1 MKPQPPEFEVSPPIK
16 VTIDQAVHTVVYGPY
31 YSPKRKDDLFPYA
44 HDAGSKFY
52 NQNYE
57 FYLASNSRIMNPLHG
72 PKLSDNGGTHTDYMN
87 KQRTSQKGAGT
98 IMRQLLGTLCGEQL
112 DIQTPESFEELDELL
127 QQYGVYLSSSA
138 LPSTLMLRFA
148 ACHVGICFRFM
159 LCASCLKCRCS
170 VSRTSDGSTVDHSI
184 LSSSCALVWCLPA
197 YLAVQVMSGF
207 CLPSSSQVQAC
218 QAEPQ
223 LKQ

>member
-1 MKPQPPEFEVSPPIK
+1 MAVALFVCHCRQLVVVLQLKRKKITVKPQPPEFEVSPPIQ

-112 DIQTPESFEELDELL
+112 DTQTPESFEELDELL
-127 QQYGVYLSSSA
+127 QQYGVCLYSSV
-138 LPSTLMLRFA
+138 LPSISEATLHSFLCIISGVMVY
-148 ACHVGICFRFM
+148 ACNMHGAVYEQ
-159 LCASCLKCRCS
+159 LC
-170 VSRTSDGSTVDHSI
+170 
-184 LSSSCALVWCLPA
+184 
-197 YLAVQVMSGF
+197 
-207 CLPSSSQVQAC
+207 
-218 QAEPQ
+218 
-223 LKQ
+223 